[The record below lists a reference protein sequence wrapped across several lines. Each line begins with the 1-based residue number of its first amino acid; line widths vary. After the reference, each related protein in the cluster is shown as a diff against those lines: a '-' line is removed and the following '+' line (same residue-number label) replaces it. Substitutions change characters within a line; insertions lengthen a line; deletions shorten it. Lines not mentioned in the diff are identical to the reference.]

1 MASDNSTGSFGG
13 EQMGRFNTPEF
24 EEDST
29 EVINKPIMS
38 AQQAFEVFTRLKRDN
53 QARANRNKLIS
64 DQYNGSNPFE
74 QRKLD
79 QNEQGWRANFS
90 TLVLAT
96 FVDRVTPRLTDAV
109 HGMKYL
115 TASELPDSFLEA
127 TNKTQKFRERTTE
140 QIRSWNGWI
149 DYVEQIACE
158 NVLYG
163 YTGAVQMDEY
173 EWRPKTFRQED
184 MLFDEQA
191 PQLSDKLPV
200 FCIQANYYIHEMVE
214 IIEDADTAEE
224 AGYNVDNIKQAIEK
238 AAPPYESIT
247 YSPRQLSDMVREGN
261 LYYSFHKSSKMIET
275 AHIFVKCYDG
285 TVDHWFVNRNG
296 SKKSEANRPKAK
308 SNKPEPE
315 FDKSGDEPRPSENDP
330 YELAYFEAVCESMA
344 DAITLF
350 SFQAGN
356 NRLFGSKGIGRLLY
370 NISLATEK
378 ARMSFIDAMYI
389 SGLLVGQAE
398 ESIIGRLQPHVRSPF
413 MIVPEGFQLLM
424 QQFRVDINNWLGLDQ
439 KLTNTAEI
447 IAGAFLPDQQQ
458 ISNNGQM
465 IQTATKESIDAVKE
479 EEVHSG
485 IMNRWW
491 CQFSKGTSGIQ
502 RRIYSKTNLRA
513 ALKQRKAK
521 LKSADSGKTMI
532 AKDLYKAMMEVD
544 SDTDKQ
550 FTAAPDMG
558 QADEASVQTIMDLM
572 DDGLSVQEIIVLA
585 HEPAT
590 EFTAAAGAQD
600 DLMFLQ
606 FYQLAKGNPNF
617 DASKLDEMA
626 ANRMIGFKQTKEL
639 YVPQPAQTSD
649 IEATRAQQMEWTT
662 MLGGIG
668 VQVSQRDP
676 HMQHFQAIVPAVA
689 DHLKIASQMPPV
701 QIPKDLLGACK
712 LGATHAEA
720 HIQAMMQAGANKRQL
735 KPQILQMKDLEKM
748 LNELVQ
754 KVQQAE
760 QMAAQMAMLAQQTG
774 GVAGMPG
781 GPGGPPGP
789 GPGGAPGGA
798 TPPGP
803 MGLPMGNNAAGHP
816 AFGPPGGGGPPGGP
830 PRLPPPG
837 GPPGGN
843 GGPPPGL
850 GQAAMAGAQTG
861 GGQ

>member
-1 MASDNSTGSFGG
+1 MASDSISASFGG
-13 EQMGRFNTPEF
+13 EQLGRFNTPKF
-24 EEDST
+24 EEEGT
-29 EVINKPIMS
+29 KVVNKPITT
-38 AQQAFEVFTRLKRDN
+38 AQQAFEVFSRLQRDN
-53 QARANRNKLIS
+53 QARANRNKLIT
-64 DQYNGSNPFE
+64 DQYNGGNPFD
-74 QRKLD
+74 QKKLD
-79 QNEQGWRANFS
+79 TQEQGWRANFS

-115 TASELPDSFLEA
+115 TASELPDSFVEA

-149 DYVEQIACE
+149 DYVEQVATE

-191 PQLSDKLPV
+191 PQLADKLPV
-200 FCIQANYYIHEMVE
+200 FVIKANYYIHEAVA
-214 IIEDADTAEE
+214 IIEDADTAAE
-224 AGYNVDNIKQAIEK
+224 AGYHVQNIKAAIEK
-238 AAPPYESIT
+238 AAPPYDSMV
-247 YSPRQLSDMVREGN
+247 YNPRQLSDMVREGN

-275 AHIFVKCYDG
+275 AHVFVKCYDN
-285 TVDHWFVNRNG
+285 TVDHWWVNRNG
-296 SKKSEANRPKAK
+296 SKRSNNQSRSEKRNK
-308 SNKPEPE
+308 KPEPE
-315 FDKSGDEPRPSENDP
+315 FDETGDEPRPMEDDP
-330 YELAYFEAVCESMA
+330 YELAYFEAVCEAMD

-398 ESIIGRLQPHVRSPF
+398 ESIIGRLQPHVKSPF

-479 EEVHSG
+479 EEVKQG
-485 IMNRWW
+485 MMNRWW
-491 CQFSKGTSGIQ
+491 VQFTKGVSAMQ

-513 ALKQRKAK
+513 SLKQRKAK
-521 LKSADSGKTMI
+521 LKAADTGKTMI
-532 AKDLYKAMMEVD
+532 GQDLYRAMMEVD
-544 SDTDKQ
+544 PDTEKM
-550 FTAAPDMG
+550 FVKAPDLG
-558 QADEASVQTIMDLM
+558 QADEASVNTILALM
-572 DDGLSVQEIIVLA
+572 DDGLSVQEIIILA

-600 DLMFLQ
+600 DMMFLQ

-626 ANRMIGFKQTKEL
+626 GNRMIGFKTCKEL
-639 YVPQPAQTSD
+639 YVPQPGQTTD
-649 IEATRAQQMEWTT
+649 IEAQRAQQMEWTT

-689 DHLKIASQMPPV
+689 DHLKIAGQMPPV
-701 QIPKDLLGACK
+701 QVPKDLLQACK

-720 HIQAMMQAGANKRQL
+720 HIQAMMQQGANKRQL

-754 KVQQAE
+754 KVQAAE
-760 QMAAQMAMLAQQTG
+760 MQQAQMQMLAQQTG
-774 GVAGMPG
+774 GMAGMPG
-781 GPGGPPGP
+781 GPGGPP
-789 GPGGAPGGA
+789 
-798 TPPGP
+798 TPMPHGP
-803 MGLPMGNNAAGHP
+803 MGLPMGH
-816 AFGPPGGGGPPGGP
+816 GPGPGGP
-830 PRLPPPG
+830 PPPGMNGAGPG
-837 GPPGGN
+837 GPPT
-843 GGPPPGL
+843 L
-850 GQAAMAGAQTG
+850 GAMAGAQTG
-861 GGQ
+861 GNGQ

>member
-1 MASDNSTGSFGG
+1 MASDNISASFGG
-13 EQMGRFNTPEF
+13 EQLGRFNTPEF

-29 EVINKPIMS
+29 EVINKPITS
-38 AQQAFEVFTRLKRDN
+38 AQQAFEVFQRLQRDN

-64 DQYNGSNPFE
+64 DSYNGSNPFD
-74 QRKLD
+74 QKKLD
-79 QNEQGWRANFS
+79 NAEQGWRANFS

-115 TASELPDSFLEA
+115 TASELPDSFVEA

-149 DYVEQIACE
+149 DYTEQVATE

-163 YTGAVQMDEY
+163 YTGAVQMDAFD
-173 EWRPKTFRQED
+173 WRPKTFRQED

-191 PQLSDKLPV
+191 PQLADKLPV
-200 FCIQANYYIHEMVE
+200 FVIKANYYIHECVA
-214 IIEDADTAEE
+214 IIEDDDTASE
-224 AGYNVDNIKQAIEK
+224 AGYNVPNIKAAIEK
-238 AAPPYESIT
+238 AAPPYDSFV
-247 YSPRQLSDMVREGN
+247 YNPRQLSDMVREGN
-261 LYYSFHKSSKMIET
+261 LYYSFHRSSKMIET
-275 AHIFVKCYDG
+275 AHIFVKCYDN
-285 TVDHWFVNRNG
+285 TVDHWWVNRNG
-296 SKKSEANRPKAK
+296 SKKSNSSEK
-308 SNKPEPE
+308 SKKSKPRPEPE
-315 FDKSGDEPRPSENDP
+315 FDKSGDEPRPSEDDP
-330 YELAYFEAVCESMA
+330 YELAYFEAVCEAMD

-439 KLTNTAEI
+439 KLTNLSEN
-447 IAGAFLPDQQQ
+447 IAGAFLPDPDQV
-458 ISNNGQM
+458 SNNGQVV
-465 IQTATKESIDAVKE
+465 QTATASAQDAVKE
-479 EEVHSG
+479 QEVTQG
-485 IMNRWW
+485 MMNRWW
-491 CQFSKGTSGIQ
+491 VQFTKGVSGMQ
-502 RRIYSKTNLRA
+502 RRMYSKTNLRA

-521 LKSADSGKTMI
+521 LKASDTGKTMI
-532 AKDLYKAMMEVD
+532 SQDLYRAMMEVD
-544 SDTDKQ
+544 SDTEKT
-550 FTAAPDMG
+550 FTKAPDIG
-558 QADEASVQTIMDLM
+558 QADEASVSTIMSLL
-572 DDGLSVQEIIVLA
+572 DDGLSIQEIIILA
-585 HEPAT
+585 HESAT

-600 DLMFLQ
+600 DMMFMQ

-626 ANRMIGFKQTKEL
+626 ANRMIGFKEAKEI
-639 YVPQPAQTSD
+639 YVPQPGQTTD
-649 IEATRAQQMEWTT
+649 IEAQRAQQLEWTT

-676 HMQHFQAIVPAVA
+676 HMQHFGAIVPAVA
-689 DHLKIASQMPPV
+689 DHLKIASSMPPT

-720 HIQAMMQAGANKRQL
+720 HVQAMMQAGANKRQL
-735 KPQILQMKDLEKM
+735 KPQILQLKDLEKM

-760 QMAAQMAMLAQQTG
+760 MQQQQMAMLAQQTG
-774 GVAGMPG
+774 GMAGMPG
-781 GPGGPPGP
+781 GPGGGPPTPMPHGPMGIPMGHGP
-789 GPGGAPGGA
+789 GPGGP
-798 TPPGP
+798 
-803 MGLPMGNNAAGHP
+803 
-816 AFGPPGGGGPPGGP
+816 
-830 PRLPPPG
+830 PPPG
-837 GPPGGN
+837 MN

-850 GQAAMAGAQTG
+850 GAMAGAPG

>member
-1 MASDNSTGSFGG
+1 
-13 EQMGRFNTPEF
+13 MGRFNTPKF
-24 EEDST
+24 AEDST
-29 EVINKPIMS
+29 EVVNKPITS
-38 AQQAFEVFTRLKRDN
+38 AQQAFEVFTRLMRDN
-53 QARANRNKLIS
+53 QARANRNKLIT
-64 DQYNGSNPFE
+64 DAYNGGNPFD
-74 QRKLD
+74 QKKLD
-79 QNEQGWRANFS
+79 VAEQGWRANFS

-109 HGMKYL
+109 HGMKFL
-115 TASELPDSFLEA
+115 TASELPDSFVNA
-127 TNKTQKFRERTTE
+127 TNKTQFFRERTTE

-149 DYVEQIACE
+149 DFVEQIATE
-158 NVLYG
+158 NCLYG
-163 YTGAVQMDEY
+163 YTGAVQLDEY

-191 PQLSDKLPV
+191 PQLAEKLPV
-200 FCIQANYYIHEMVE
+200 YVIKANYYIHEMVE
-214 IIEDADTAEE
+214 IIEDADTAAE
-224 AGYNVDNIKQAIEK
+224 AGYNVRNIKNAIEK
-238 AAPPYESIT
+238 AAPPYDSFV
-247 YSPRQLSDMVREGN
+247 YNPRQLSDMVREGN
-261 LYYSFHKSSKMIET
+261 LYYSFHKSSKMIEA
-275 AHIFVKCYDG
+275 AHVFVKCYDN
-285 TVDHWFVNRNG
+285 TVDHWFINRNG
-296 SKKSEANRPKAK
+296 SKRSNNQSRSERER
-308 SNKPEPE
+308 NKPKPKPE
-315 FDKSGDEPRPSENDP
+315 FDESGDEPRPMEDDP
-330 YELAYFEAVCESMA
+330 YELGYFEAVCESME

-479 EEVHSG
+479 EEVKAG
-485 IMNRWW
+485 MMNRWW
-491 CQFSKGTSGIQ
+491 VQFCKGVSAMQ

-521 LKSADSGKTMI
+521 LKAADTGKTMI
-532 AKDLYKAMMEVD
+532 SKDLYKAMMEVD
-544 SDTDKQ
+544 SDTADQ
-550 FTAAPDMG
+550 FVAAPDLG
-558 QADEASVQTIMDLM
+558 QADEASVDTISALM
-572 DDGLSVQEIIVLA
+572 DDGLSIQEIIILA

-590 EFTAAAGAQD
+590 EFTEHAGAQD
-600 DLMFLQ
+600 DMMFLQ
-606 FYQLAKGNPNF
+606 FYQLAKQNPNF
-617 DASKLDEMA
+617 DQSKLDEMA
-626 ANRMIGFKQTKEL
+626 ANRMIGFKTCKEL
-639 YVPQPAQTSD
+639 YVPQPGQTSD
-649 IEATRAQQMEWTT
+649 IEAQRAQQMEWTT

-676 HMQHFQAIVPAVA
+676 HMQHFQAVIPAVA

-701 QIPKDLLGACK
+701 QIPKDLLQACK
-712 LGATHAEA
+712 LGTTHAEA
-720 HIQAMMQAGANKRQL
+720 HIQAMMQQGANKRQL
-735 KPQILQMKDLEKM
+735 KPQILQLKDLEKM

-760 QMAAQMAMLAQQTG
+760 MMAAQMQMLAQQTG
-774 GVAGMPG
+774 GMAGVPG
-781 GPGGPPGP
+781 GPGGPPGA
-789 GPGGAPGGA
+789 GPGGPGGGPG
-798 TPPGP
+798 TFSGP
-803 MGLPMGNNAAGHP
+803 MGIPLGHP
-816 AFGPPGGGGPPGGP
+816 PGAGGPLGNGAG
-830 PRLPPPG
+830 PG
-837 GPPGGN
+837 GPPGLGGGN
-843 GGPPPGL
+843 G
-850 GQAAMAGAQTG
+850 ASMAGAQTG